1 MKKALV
7 LQFAKQ
13 PKLGHVKTRMQPVLS
28 PEQSVKL
35 HIKLIRHT
43 WQQIQSLQSDEIE
56 VRMALDSEDIHPAMD
71 DLFTDTNRQTL
82 LQQGADLGQRMCHA
96 IEQGLKD
103 YQAVLIVG
111 SDCPAITSHS
121 INEALLALEYADHV
135 FIPAEDGG
143 YVLIGA
149 GKVFPAI
156 FTEIPWGTDEVLS
169 TTKKRLDLAKEKAI
183 FLDSL
188 WDIDRP
194 EDYQR
199 LIETDEAFTV

>member
-35 HIKLIRHT
+35 HVKLIRHT
-43 WQQIQSLQSDEIE
+43 WQQIQSLQSDQVD
-56 VRMALDSEDIHPAMD
+56 VRVALDSEDIHPAVD
-71 DLFTDTNRQTL
+71 DLFTNTDRQTQ
-82 LQQGADLGQRMCHA
+82 LQQGSDLGERMRRA
-96 IEQGLKD
+96 VEKGLKD
-103 YQAVLIVG
+103 YQSVLIVG
-111 SDCPAITSHS
+111 SDCPAITTQS
-121 INEALLALEYADHV
+121 INEAMLALEYADHV

-156 FTEIPWGTDEVLS
+156 FSDMPWGTGEVMS
-169 TTKKRLDLAKEKAI
+169 VTRKRLDLANEKAI

-194 EDYQR
+194 EDYHR
-199 LIETDEAFTV
+199 LIEKDEAFTV

>member
-43 WQQIQSLQSDEIE
+43 WQQLQSLQSDEID
-56 VRMALDSEDIHPAMD
+56 VRMALDSLDIHPVIED
-71 DLFTDTNRQTL
+71 VLTNVAGQTQ
-82 LQQGADLGQRMCHA
+82 LQQGDDLGERMCNA
-96 IEQGLKD
+96 IEQGLKH
-103 YQAVLIVG
+103 YHTVLIVG
-111 SDCPAITSHS
+111 SDCPAITTQS

-169 TTKKRLDLAKEKAI
+169 TTKKRLALAKEKAI